1 MDHKQLK
8 KLIKKYQDGTAN
20 AAEKFILEYWYETL
34 DQQEPETSDIDFVPE
49 RSDLRTRIID
59 AAAGYTVK
67 RSSYRYRFLYGA
79 VASILFLI
87 LSAILYHQYFSV
99 SQIDNLIKPIKTAYL
114 NKGTIST
121 GTAERKTVILN
132 DGTKVILNANSSLTV
147 GDYNRK
153 REVNLYGEAF
163 FDVKKDPSRPFIVHG
178 GGLHIKVLGTS
189 FNVKAY
195 PDIHNTSVSVRTG
208 KVRVDDNLKNLRTLM
223 PDENIV
229 YDRKSSDF
237 KLTNAE
243 YALESSWL
251 SDHVKLDQAS
261 FEELNQ
267 NFKNFYGFTLYT
279 ADEKLLMDRYN
290 ISFRQS
296 KTMEAALEE
305 IQLLTGKKISIKNK
319 QEGKEIILY

>member
-1 MDHKQLK
+1 MDQKQLK
-8 KLIKKYQDGTAN
+8 RLIRKYQDGTAN
-20 AAEKFILEYWYETL
+20 AAEKFIVEYWYETL
-34 DQQEPETSDIDFVPE
+34 KQQEPEASEIDFVPE
-49 RSDLRTRIID
+49 RSDLRNRIIS
-59 AAAGYTVK
+59 AATGYTAK
-67 RSSYRYRFLYGA
+67 RSNNHYRLLYGA
-79 VASILFLI
+79 VASIIFLI
-87 LSAILYHQYFSV
+87 LSTVLYHQYFSV
-99 SQIDNLIKPIKTAYL
+99 SQIDSLIKPIKTVHL

-121 GTAERKTVILN
+121 GIAERKTVILN

-147 GDYNRK
+147 GDYDHIRD
-153 REVNLYGEAF
+153 VNLYGEAF
-163 FDVKKDPSRPFIVHG
+163 FDVKKDPARPFTVHG

-208 KVRVDDNLKNLRTLM
+208 KVRVDNNEKNLRTLL

-243 YALESSWL
+243 YPLESSWL
-251 SDHVKLDQAS
+251 SDHVKLDQAN
-261 FEELNQ
+261 FEELSQ
-267 NFKNFYGFTLYT
+267 NFKNFYGFTLHT

-290 ISFRQS
+290 VSFRQS
-296 KTMEAALEE
+296 KTMAAALEE

>member
-1 MDHKQLK
+1 MDQNQLK
-8 KLIKKYQDGTAN
+8 KLIKKYQEGTAS
-20 AAEKFILEYWYETL
+20 AAEKFVVEYWYESL
-34 DQQEPETSDIDFVPE
+34 GQQKTKDSDIDFIPD
-49 RSDLRTRIID
+49 RKDLKQRIVWASSVYAD
-59 AAAGYTVK
+59 K
-67 RSSYRYRFLYGA
+67 RSTNRRRFIYAA
-79 VASILFLI
+79 VASVVLFMF
-87 LSAILYHQYFSV
+87 STVLYHQYFSE
-99 SQIDNLIKPIKTAYL
+99 SQIDSLIKPIKIVYL
-114 NKGTIST
+114 DRGTIST
-121 GTAERKTVILN
+121 GTAERKTVVLN

-147 GDYNRK
+147 GDYDQLRD
-153 REVNLYGEAF
+153 VNLYGEAF
-163 FDVKKDPSRPFIVHG
+163 FDVKKDPSRPFTVHG
-178 GGLHIKVLGTS
+178 GGLHIRVLGTS

-208 KVRVDDNLKNLRTLM
+208 KVQVDNNEKNLRTLM

-229 YDRKSSDF
+229 YDRKSSGY

-267 NFKNFYGFTLYT
+267 NFKNFYGFSLRT
-279 ADEKLLMDRYN
+279 ADEKLLKDRYN
-290 ISFRQS
+290 INFRQS
-296 KTMEAALEE
+296 KTMTTALEE